1 MLVRLRRYDE
11 IARVLRDKKA
21 EGWRDVN
28 LTRGLFDRT
37 VGIVSYGAIAGY
49 LVKLLQPFH
58 CNIKVYSRRA
68 LPEELLK
75 EYKMEQVS
83 LEEIFKTCDVISLH
97 TAWNK
102 HTEKMINKELIQS
115 MKDGALLVNTARG
128 QIIDEEA
135 LIEELK
141 TGRINAALD
150 VFWKEPLDNDSPLF
164 DLDNVF
170 ITPHKGGPTHDRYK
184 SIASNIIDAV
194 YDYLTEGKVPECEI
208 KREKAMSMTLS

>member
-1 MLVRLRRYDE
+1 
-11 IARVLRDKKA
+11 
-21 EGWRDVN
+21 
-28 LTRGLFDRT
+28 
-37 VGIVSYGAIAGY
+37 
-49 LVKLLQPFH
+49 
-58 CNIKVYSRRA
+58 
-68 LPEELLK
+68 
-75 EYKMEQVS
+75 
-83 LEEIFKTCDVISLH
+83 
-97 TAWNK
+97 
-102 HTEKMINKELIQS
+102 MINKELIQS

-128 QIIDEEA
+128 QIVDEEA

-194 YDYLTEGKVPECEI
+194 YDVLYNKKAVKTAINQLM
-208 KREKAMSMTLS
+208 KRSLKDE